1 MQQTRT
7 QSLVSRKMERAR
19 ECGEREDSQRIMG
32 STFWASQF
40 LALSLF
46 FNYQATG
53 YESGGTVGVGQSR
66 KKGEKRITSAN
77 CMK

>member
-19 ECGEREDSQRIMG
+19 ECGEREDAQRIMG
-32 STFWASQF
+32 SIVWDSQF

-53 YESGGTVGVGQSR
+53 YESGGTVGVGQA
-66 KKGEKRITSAN
+66 EKRGKSASLRPIA
-77 CMK
+77 

>member
-7 QSLVSRKMERAR
+7 QSLVSRKKERAR
-19 ECGEREDSQRIMG
+19 ECGEREDAQRIMG
-32 STFWASQF
+32 STLWDSQF

-53 YESGGTVGVGQSR
+53 YESGVQWAWDR
-66 KKGEKRITSAN
+66 AEKRGKSASLRPIA
-77 CMK
+77 